1 MTYNTVNIG
10 AVANDGTGDAL
21 RTAFDKINSG
31 IIALEGQTNFNT
43 RLALSNLF
51 IGDTFTVTNANITG
65 NLILSNVSTISAET
79 PFTFG
84 NVEAGNIIV
93 APGGLIYGTIF
104 PPVSISTGEYNAT
117 RFGIITP
124 AEARVTNLRVDGNA
138 NISDATQSTSI
149 TSGALKVTGGVGI
162 QANVNIGGNLVI
174 TSNTHIGNVVAGVN
188 TGIWYGNL
196 KVVGGALQIDGD
208 DVATSQQNF
217 TGGDVSNQS
226 RFLSTFPA
234 TNPASGAVIV
244 TGGVGVGGN
253 LHVGGN
259 TGMTTVFATSVTA
272 QDIFANTSVGLYSN
286 GNVRGTLISENQ
298 PYIRSIGTLS
308 NLTVGGNITAN
319 LSNQYTIGEPGV
331 PFLELHAY
339 SANTTFLSGSLTTSS
354 QPAVTYIGTQSNLTV
369 TGNVI
374 AQSNVIVNAN
384 VIVSGNTHTGNIIT
398 RNVNGSL
405 GINSPGNIILD
416 SNVVITK
423 SGTYYGKHTF
433 VGNSTAVALNIQS
446 LTQKVNVSAS
456 APTTTTTL
464 NYIDGSIHYFT
475 SPTVNNWTINLRG
488 SADASLNAIM
498 DVGDTVNF
506 AFIANNGA
514 TAYYSSSLLIDG
526 TSTAVT
532 LAWLPETPVAG
543 TASNLEVYS
552 YNIIKTASAT
562 YTVLASKSAYTV

>member
-43 RLALSNLF
+43 RLALSNVF
-51 IGDTFTVTNANITG
+51 IGDTLTVTNANILHTVT
-65 NLILSNVSTISAET
+65 LSNINSSSPNLNV
-79 PFTFG
+79 G
-84 NVEAGNIIV
+84 NVVAGNIV
-93 APGGLIYGTIF
+93 VPSGGLIYGTIF
-104 PPVSISTGEYNAT
+104 PPVSISVGEYNAT

-124 AEARVTNLRVDGNA
+124 AEARVTNLRIDGNA
-138 NISDATQSTSI
+138 NVSDATQSTSI
-149 TSGALKVTGGVGI
+149 TSGALKVTGGAGI
-162 QANVNIGGNLVI
+162 QANVNIGGNLSI
-174 TSNTHIGNVVAGVN
+174 TGNTNIGNVVSGISS
-188 TGIWYGNL
+188 GIWYGNL
-196 KVVGGALQIDGD
+196 KVIGGALQIDGA

-217 TGGDVSNQS
+217 TGGDVGNQA

-234 TNPASGAVIV
+234 TNPASGGV
-244 TGGVGVGGN
+244 TVAGGLGVGGN

-259 TGMTTVFATSVTA
+259 TGMTTVFATSITA

-298 PYIRSIGTLS
+298 PYIRSVGILS

-319 LSNQYTIGEPGV
+319 LSNQYRLGEPGV
-331 PFLELHAY
+331 PFLEVHAY
-339 SANTTFLSGSLTTSS
+339 SANTTFISGSLTTSS

-369 TGNVI
+369 AGNII
-374 AQSNVIVNAN
+374 AQSNVIITSN
-384 VIVSGNTHTGNIIT
+384 VIVLGNTHTGNIIS
-398 RNVNGSL
+398 RNANESL
-405 GINSPGNIILD
+405 GINSPGNIILN
-416 SNVVITK
+416 SNVVITR
-423 SGTYYGKHTF
+423 SGTYFGKHTF
-433 VGNSTAVALNIQS
+433 VGNSTAVALTIHS

-464 NYIDGSIHYFT
+464 NYIDGAIHYFT

-532 LAWLPETPVAG
+532 LAWLPETPIAG

-562 YTVLASKSAYTV
+562 YTVLASKSAYTVGA